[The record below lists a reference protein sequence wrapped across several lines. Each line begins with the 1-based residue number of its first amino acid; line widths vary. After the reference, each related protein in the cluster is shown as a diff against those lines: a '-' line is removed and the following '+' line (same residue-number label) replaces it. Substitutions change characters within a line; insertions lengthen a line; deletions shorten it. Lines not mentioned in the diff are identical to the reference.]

1 MTTARSLLQS
11 AIQSAGGNGLCNP
24 DEECG
29 CSLDDL
35 APGLEGC
42 LHLDNCQ
49 AAKRMK
55 SEPDSHEMFA
65 YGPEYYQ
72 VI

>member
-1 MTTARSLLQS
+1 MNAKEM
-11 AIQSAGGNGLCNP
+11 IQKALREMGAAGLCNP

-29 CSLDDL
+29 CDIDDL
-35 APGLEGC
+35 EPGLEGC
-42 LHLDNCQ
+42 LNIDACQ
-49 AAKRMK
+49 AARKMK